1 MAINYQLSQAAQIP
15 TFNLRCADWQT
26 CSSIFAGEGPGEAP
40 VLRKIDR
47 IGKRTQNEFI
57 QD

>member
-1 MAINYQLSQAAQIP
+1 MVINYQLSQAAQIP

-26 CSSIFAGEGPGEAP
+26 CSSIFAGEAPGEAP
-40 VLRKIDR
+40 VLRKSTEFA
-47 IGKRTQNEFI
+47 KRTQNEFI